1 MTCYAVIDTNVL
13 VSALLSSQRDAATV
27 QVVEKIFSSDIIPVF
42 SKEIWKEY
50 NEVLR
55 RKKFRFQEET
65 VVSFMNAI
73 EILGIMVYPD
83 PVSEIL
89 PDVKD
94 LPFYAAVMSKREE
107 NAFLVTGNIKHFP
120 KKNFVVSPS
129 ELIDILNQEY

>member
-89 PDVKD
+89 LDVKD